1 MSTKKKRNSKEKIS
15 RKTALKKIGL
25 TAASVATMVI
35 LLNEPA
41 KGQDNGDSPD
51 QPPVWP

>member
-1 MSTKKKRNSKEKIS
+1 MKSKKKRINKIS
-15 RKTALKKIGL
+15 RKAALKKIGL
-25 TAASVATMVI
+25 TAFSVATMAI